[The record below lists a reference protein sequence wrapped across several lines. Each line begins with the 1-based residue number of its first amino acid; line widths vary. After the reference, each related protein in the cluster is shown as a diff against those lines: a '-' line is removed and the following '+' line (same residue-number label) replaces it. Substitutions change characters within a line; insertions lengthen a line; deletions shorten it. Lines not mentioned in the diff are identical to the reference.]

1 MGEQKAS
8 FLFLSVFLRASR
20 EKADGFSLYDCCFFG
35 FKFGISDGDFLFGEG
50 IASHVTRTVKKA
62 VYDIDGDAQLAV
74 REEQADVVRL
84 FHFGSPIDFI
94 GQHLFRNG

>member
-1 MGEQKAS
+1 MSKKRLFCFYPS
-8 FLFLSVFLRASR
+8 FCALSK
-20 EKADGFSLYDCCFFG
+20 EKSDGCSLYDGCFLG
-35 FKFGISDGDFLFGEG
+35 FKFGMADGDFLFGEG
-50 IASHVTRTVKKA
+50 IASHIPRTVKKA

-74 REEQADVVRL
+74 REEQTDVFCL

>member
-1 MGEQKAS
+1 MSKKRPFCFYPS
-8 FLFLSVFLRASR
+8 FCALSK
-20 EKADGFSLYDCCFFG
+20 EKADGFSLYDGCFFG
-35 FKFGISDGDFLFGEG
+35 FKFSMADGDFLFGEG
-50 IASHVTRTVKKA
+50 IASHVPRTVKKA

-74 REEQADVVRL
+74 REEQTDVVRL